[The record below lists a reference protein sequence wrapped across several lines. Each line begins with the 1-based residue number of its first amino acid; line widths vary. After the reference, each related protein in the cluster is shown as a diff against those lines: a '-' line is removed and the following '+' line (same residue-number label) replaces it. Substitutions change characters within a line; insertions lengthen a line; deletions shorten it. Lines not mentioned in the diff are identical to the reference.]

1 MKYLLIE
8 NENGQY
14 IKDGKTYNILECNNA
29 VGPRAADFKEYKNL
43 NNAIRYFG
51 LTKKENII

>member
-8 NENGQY
+8 NDKGTYTKNGKNY
-14 IKDGKTYNILECNNA
+14 DILECNNA
-29 VGPRAADFKEYKNL
+29 VGPKSNDFKEYKNL

-51 LTKKENII
+51 LKRIED

>member
-8 NENGQY
+8 NP
-14 IKDGKTYNILECNNA
+14 KGKYTKNNKNYDILECNNV
-29 VGPRAADFKEYKNL
+29 VGPRASDFKEYKNL

-51 LTKKENII
+51 LTKKE